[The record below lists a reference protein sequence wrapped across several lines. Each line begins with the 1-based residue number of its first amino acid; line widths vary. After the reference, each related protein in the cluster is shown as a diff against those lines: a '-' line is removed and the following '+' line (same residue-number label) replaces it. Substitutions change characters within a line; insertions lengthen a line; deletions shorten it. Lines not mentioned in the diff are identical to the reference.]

1 MLDSFRFFKENYT
14 DYTCSQT
21 ALMKTEN
28 RLGNLEVKAVPIGY
42 KRAVPIDDLTIL
54 KATIKLRRGTLKGLY
69 FKQMD
74 PYMRITPA
82 TNLSDPQ
89 VKRALVFDKLAEK
102 MDPRTG
108 QVRERDL
115 AVQEMKSSTFK
126 YQSEKLVYHIMV
138 KVENDKD
145 DYGYDIFE
153 FYANRNPVAREL
165 FLTSN
170 DWYHNYTHRTV
181 LNITTVNQ
189 GMTTAQ
195 KGWYDAEDDKYNKLT
210 YQLHVASRTE
220 QKFLISPSLPQQE
233 TFIVKIPHVAESET
247 FTEVD
252 FYVTATDQEG
262 ASSQKYITMNIS
274 NTYREE
280 SRAKMILELYQ
291 NLTGLVKSTYPN
303 LIEVYKTQ
311 ALLANLFE
319 IGFRTPQVPT
329 YTGVLCQYDEECNHG
344 RCYGGVR

>member
-21 ALMKTEN
+21 ALVKTEN

-54 KATIKLRRGTLKGLY
+54 KATIKVRRGTLKGLY

-89 VKRALVFDKLAEK
+89 VKRALVFDKLVEK
-102 MDPRTG
+102 MDLRTG
-108 QVRERDL
+108 QVREKDL
-115 AVQEMKSSTFK
+115 AIQEMKSSTFK

-170 DWYHNYTHRTV
+170 DWFHNYTHRTI

-189 GMTTAQ
+189 GMSTAQ
-195 KGWYDAEDDKYNKLT
+195 KGWFDAEDDKFNKLS

-220 QKFLISPSLPQQE
+220 QKFLISPSLPQ
-233 TFIVKIPHVAESET
+233 
-247 FTEVD
+247 
-252 FYVTATDQEG
+252 
-262 ASSQKYITMNIS
+262 
-274 NTYREE
+274 
-280 SRAKMILELYQ
+280 
-291 NLTGLVKSTYPN
+291 
-303 LIEVYKTQ
+303 
-311 ALLANLFE
+311 
-319 IGFRTPQVPT
+319 
-329 YTGVLCQYDEECNHG
+329 
-344 RCYGGVR
+344 